1 MRSCETTSEEG
12 GVLLA
17 HFCDRPDSRDTFLF
31 EVLGQSNFATKVV
44 VGLDEDVGEVHV
56 IKMRG
61 ADEAVMRL

>member
-1 MRSCETTSEEG
+1 M
-12 GVLLA
+12 LLA

-31 EVLGQSNFATKVV
+31 EVLGQWNFATKVV